1 MDRKILNIDRE
12 ILICGIIVLLILLCF
27 WYYNK
32 YRKNKFIKSLG
43 NSYSQIGQDLD
54 VINYF
59 KNKKNGYF
67 IEIGATNGIDLSNTY
82 LLEKKYDWDG
92 ICIEPQDS
100 YYNKLVQ
107 NRDCYTDNSLLFSE
121 KGKEFDFSNANELGG
136 ITDYIDKWTS
146 AKESEQVKKISET
159 LNNILIKYNAPKYI
173 DYMSLDTEG
182 SELEIL
188 KGIDFDK
195 YKFGFMTIEHN
206 EVEPRRTEINNFL
219 INKGYKYYKENQFDD
234 YYIK

>member
-1 MDRKILNIDRE
+1 MEGL
-12 ILICGIIVLLILLCF
+12 VLLQEDD
-27 WYYNK
+27 
-32 YRKNKFIKSLG
+32 KSSLK

-82 LLEKKYDWDG
+82 LLEKKYDWNG
-92 ICIEPQDS
+92 ICIEPQDGF
-100 YYNKLVQ
+100 YNQLVQ
-107 NRDCYTDNSLLFSE
+107 NRNCYTDNSLLFSE
-121 KGKEFDFSNANELGG
+121 KGKEFNFSNAQELGG
-136 ITDYIDKWTS
+136 ITDYIDKHVS

-159 LNNILIKYNAPKYI
+159 LTNVLMKYDAPMNI

-195 YKFGFMTIEHN
+195 YEFGFMTIEHN
-206 EVEPRRTEINNFL
+206 NVEPRRTEIKNFVL
-219 INKGYKYYKENQFDD
+219 DKGYKYYKENNFDD
-234 YYIK
+234 YYIRNTE